1 MNMKS
6 HKNQKNQKIC
16 ETTLPPK
23 GVKPTNVGKELVQR
37 TKNLNKNI
45 ESIMGKTAKSESF
58 DIDNDLV
65 MHLDYNGD
73 TIRVEFNDYY
83 NHDDFYM
90 IVDVKKLKGMAEFIL
105 KYLEE

>member
-1 MNMKS
+1 
-6 HKNQKNQKIC
+6 
-16 ETTLPPK
+16 
-23 GVKPTNVGKELVQR
+23 
-37 TKNLNKNI
+37 
-45 ESIMGKTAKSESF
+45 MGKMAKSESF

-90 IVDVKKLKGMAEFIL
+90 ILDVKKLKGMADFIYQTIGE
-105 KYLEE
+105 K